1 MMKFKYVTIAS
12 LGLAL
17 AGCSLGGPN
26 TSMYSVH
33 QPVVERSTFALDV
46 NVDGGGVTGNEQ
58 RRMAEWFEALDLG
71 YGDRVSIDYG
81 AGYVNPAVRA
91 SVAALAEEHGVLMSE
106 TAPVTAGNIDP
117 GSVRVVISRSRA
129 SVPTCPDWST
139 DSDRNYN
146 SSNHSNYGCATNS
159 NLAAM
164 VADPEDLVRGRKNT
178 SRDGNNGNVAINKQR
193 TKQSGEGK

>member
-1 MMKFKYVTIAS
+1 MMKFKYVAVAS

-26 TSMYSVH
+26 TSMYSTH

-46 NVDGGGVTGNEQ
+46 NVDGGGVTGSEQ
-58 RRMAEWFEALDLG
+58 RRMTEWFDALDLG
-71 YGDRVSIDYG
+71 YGDRVAIDYG
-81 AGYVNPAVRA
+81 MGYVNPAVRA
-91 SVAALAEEHGVLMSE
+91 SVAAIAEERGVLVTE
-106 TAPVTAGNIDP
+106 TAPVTAGAIEP
-117 GSVRVVISRSRA
+117 GSVRVVVSRSRA

-139 DSDRNYN
+139 SSDRNYN
-146 SSNHSNYGCATNS
+146 SSNHSNYGCASNS

-178 SRDGNNGNVAINKQR
+178 SRDGTTGNVAINKQR
-193 TKQSGEGK
+193 AKETGDSK